1 MKIRTMIAAAMSVAL
16 LTVFVAAP
24 VSAGGPA
31 SWKVGARG
39 VEFGLEAIATN
50 CPLNNTDMSSLKA
63 MGAAGK
69 ITTQQSSQSPCL
81 VVGGP
86 APVRA
91 LPKTRAGVDPATKL
105 AARAEAAAKPAII
118 WGDDYYIIETFT
130 AGSVWG
136 QAGSGY
142 DYTGLGVTPP
152 ITGLLYI
159 AWIYNGATY
168 DLWEGV
174 SYEDADMLVVAEDLA
189 GGAASTWIPGLGQ
202 LNVVCVAGGAW
213 FRGAETLTGGLD
225 PNDGWTYELTQRGR
239 FCDLGLGVSI
249 NGTGLPLNE
258 GMLTR
263 TVFTTV
269 DVWPW

>member
-39 VEFGLEAIATN
+39 VEFGIEAIATN
-50 CPLNNTDMSSLKA
+50 CPLNNTDVSSLKA

-69 ITTQQSSQSPCL
+69 ITTQQSSQSPCYL
-81 VVGGP
+81 VGT

-91 LPKTRAGVDPATKL
+91 LPKTRAGVDPTAKL
-105 AARAEAAAKPAII
+105 AARAEAAAKPAFI
-118 WGDDYYIIETFT
+118 WGQDYYIIETFT

-152 ITGLLYI
+152 VTGLLYI
-159 AWIYNGATY
+159 AWIYNGVDY
-168 DLWEGV
+168 DLLEGV
-174 SYEDADMLVVAEDLA
+174 SYEYADILVVAEDLA
-189 GGAASTWIPGLGQ
+189 AGAASTWIPGLGQ
-202 LNVVCVAGGAW
+202 LDVICLASGAW
-213 FRGAETLTGGLD
+213 YRGSETLTGGLD
-225 PNDGWTYELTQRGR
+225 PNDGWTVDLTERGR
-239 FCDLGLGVSI
+239 FCNLGVWI
-249 NGTGLPLNE
+249 DDLPLPVTL

-263 TVFTTV
+263 TVFASV